1 MIALII
7 YFVGV
12 GIVLATLIYYWFL
25 DNRSITL
32 REVMILCLVSLFSW
46 IIIIIALLMYWDERI
61 EKRKLRKR
69 QTVALLIGAVFLL
82 GTTAFTSCEE
92 GGPIHA
98 PMGSGT
104 APFYQSSRGW
114 RESRTRRGRRGPWT
128 RRDSPGPAT
137 EGPRAECSSP
147 GRRAPPTRPRCSALR
162 PHGRSRWNGS
172 PPPAPCGCGRQR
184 PAALSVR
191 SIPCSI
197 SPFTAAGWIHAAG
210 L

>member
-104 APFYQSSRGW
+104 APFYQ
-114 RESRTRRGRRGPWT
+114 TIVI
-128 RRDSPGPAT
+128 DSCEYIEAFNKLAHKGNC
-137 EGPRAECSSP
+137 RFCAE
-147 GRRAPPTRPRCSALR
+147 R
-162 PHGRSRWNGS
+162 HRSGLKEIAELNNNDNYDKD
-172 PPPAPCGCGRQR
+172 
-184 PAALSVR
+184 
-191 SIPCSI
+191 SI
-197 SPFTAAGWIHAAG
+197 
-210 L
+210 